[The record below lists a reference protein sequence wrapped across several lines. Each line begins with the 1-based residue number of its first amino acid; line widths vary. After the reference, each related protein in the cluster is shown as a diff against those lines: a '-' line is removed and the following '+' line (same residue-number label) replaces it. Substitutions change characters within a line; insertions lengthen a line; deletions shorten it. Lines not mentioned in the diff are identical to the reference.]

1 MNSDIDTCSVS
12 NKKVDN
18 ITDNTSERMEK
29 ENANTFLID
38 KTKDELTGQA
48 KEKSEEVSKVFFSLE
63 ENEEDAPFKSSW
75 RDESIYDD
83 DDSDNEDDWSDDDEE
98 VAEEWLRRQELRDRG
113 LPEVLATLPSTIKV
127 SLVPETKEDKQK
139 REEKQRA
146 ELGKINY
153 NQVMFLDYF
162 TFSSFMFSP

>member
-12 NKKVDN
+12 NKKVEHH
-18 ITDNTSERMEK
+18 TDNKDESLQK
-29 ENANTFLID
+29 ENVNTFLID

-63 ENEEDAPFKSSW
+63 ENEEDAHFKSSW
-75 RDESIYDD
+75 RDESISDD
-83 DDSDNEDDWSDDDEE
+83 EESENEDDWSDEDEE
-98 VAEEWLRRQELRDRG
+98 AAEEWLRRQELRDRG

-127 SLVPETKEDKQK
+127 SLVPETKENKQK

-146 ELGKINY
+146 ELGR
-153 NQVMFLDYF
+153 L
-162 TFSSFMFSP
+162 

>member
-12 NKKVDN
+12 NKKVELEHH
-18 ITDNTSERMEK
+18 TDNKDESLKK
-29 ENANTFLID
+29 ENVNTFLFD

-63 ENEEDAPFKSSW
+63 ENEEDAHFKSSW
-75 RDESIYDD
+75 RDESISDD
-83 DDSDNEDDWSDDDEE
+83 EESENEDDWSDEDEE
-98 VAEEWLRRQELRDRG
+98 AAEEWLRRQELRDRG

-127 SLVPETKEDKQK
+127 SLVPETKENKQK

-146 ELGKINY
+146 ELGR
-153 NQVMFLDYF
+153 L
-162 TFSSFMFSP
+162 